1 MNTTSPC
8 RLPEWA
14 SSCPHIWK
22 FMGCWR
28 LEFFAQVN
36 MAKYPNNNMD
46 FMIWKVDLRNK
57 TSELGKIVQQTIFH
71 IVDM

>member
-1 MNTTSPC
+1 MSFKLSTHLKIHGP
-8 RLPEWA
+8 RP
-14 SSCPHIWK
+14 
-22 FMGCWR
+22 
-28 LEFFAQVN
+28 EFFSQVN

-46 FMIWKVDLRNK
+46 FMIWKEDLRNK